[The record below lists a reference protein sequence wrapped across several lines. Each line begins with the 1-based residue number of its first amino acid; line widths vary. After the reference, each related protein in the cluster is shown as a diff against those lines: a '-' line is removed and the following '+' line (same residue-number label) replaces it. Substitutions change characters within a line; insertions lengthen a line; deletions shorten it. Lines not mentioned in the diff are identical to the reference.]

1 MKLGEKI
8 KKQKPLHLITGI
20 VLGGILGYG
29 LHSYIGCISGSCAI
43 TSNPFYSTIYGSFF
57 GFILALK

>member
-20 VLGGILGYG
+20 VLGGISGYA
-29 LHSYIGCISGSCAI
+29 LYSYIDCISGSCTI
-43 TSNPFYSTIYGSFF
+43 TSNPIYSIIYGAFF